1 MYGTKVLDF
10 IWTLVSGLRN
20 KNDDDV
26 GASCVISSV

>member
-10 IWTLVSGLRN
+10 IMTLVSGQRN

-26 GASCVISSV
+26 GACCVISSL